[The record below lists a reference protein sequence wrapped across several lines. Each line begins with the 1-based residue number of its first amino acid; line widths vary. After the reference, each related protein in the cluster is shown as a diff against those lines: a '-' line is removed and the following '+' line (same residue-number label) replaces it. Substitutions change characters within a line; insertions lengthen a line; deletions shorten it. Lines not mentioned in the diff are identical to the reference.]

1 MSATKTKQVTAAGLR
16 PKERRALAGSLVA
29 HREALLARAI
39 PLEDLPDED
48 PAEMM
53 DLMIRRVSLLVRAAA
68 AEVDR
73 LKPGLA
79 KNQSRTELEHEQWS
93 HWDEQGNLVVM
104 SNYWVER
111 EAVLRR
117 ELALLTEKAQ
127 SLGLAERNVRIKET
141 QYRIMGEGLKAACE
155 AIGLTPK
162 VQQALGAALRDELT
176 QLEQAAA

>member
-1 MSATKTKQVTAAGLR
+1 MSVAKQLPKRGLSV
-16 PKERRALAGSLVA
+16 KERRKAANSLAH
-29 HREALLARAI
+29 HRERLIARSI

-53 DLMIRRVSLLVRAAA
+53 DLMIRRVSLLVRHAA

-79 KNQSRTELEHEQWS
+79 RNQSRDELEHEQWS

-111 EAVLRR
+111 EAELRAEMLR
-117 ELALLTEKAQ
+117 LTEKAQ
-127 SLGLAERNVRIKET
+127 ALGLAERNVRIKET

-155 AIGLTPK
+155 AIGLTPA
-162 VQQALGAALRDELT
+162 VQQALGAALRDELN